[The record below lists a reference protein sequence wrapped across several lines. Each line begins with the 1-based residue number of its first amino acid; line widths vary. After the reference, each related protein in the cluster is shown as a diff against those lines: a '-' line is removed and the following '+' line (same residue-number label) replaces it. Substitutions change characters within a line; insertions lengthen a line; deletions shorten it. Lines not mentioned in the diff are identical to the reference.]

1 MANWF
6 IGLPVRAEQLPADV
20 FDSLPA
26 GLRRLAAEDL
36 HITLAFLG
44 GVDEAAARAAWA
56 RANVAAG
63 PLKATVGSPGAL
75 GRPERPSAFGLDLA
89 RGGETVAALIEQWRD
104 PLRAAAGLAAENRA
118 ARPHVTLARPPR
130 RGGDAIRRR
139 GERWVATY
147 SPEAAELDLDTLALY
162 TWSRERPRRQFRMVE
177 RVALPAVAA
186 ADGSSTAR

>member
-26 GLRRLAAEDL
+26 GLRRFAAEDL

-44 GVDEAAARAAWA
+44 GVDEAAAHAAWA
-56 RANVAAG
+56 QANVTAG
-63 PLKATVGSPGAL
+63 ALKATVGAPAAL
-75 GRPERPSAFGLDLA
+75 GRPGRPSAFGLDLA
-89 RGGETVAALIEQWRD
+89 EGRASVAALIDQWRD
-104 PLRAAAGLAAENRA
+104 PLRAAAGLAADNRE
-118 ARPHVTLARPPR
+118 ARPHITLARPPR

-147 SPEAAELDLDTLALY
+147 APEPARLDLDTLALY
-162 TWSRERPRRQFRMVE
+162 TWSRDRPRRQFE
-177 RVALPAVAA
+177 IIEQVALPVAA
-186 ADGSSTAR
+186 NDTEGSATP